1 MMDRYREV
9 IERILELLDTMK
21 EGLDYV
27 QVQLTELKYEEALV
41 VIKDIVDALDSIY
54 NSIQPMESQ
63 LPENNLV
70 AFTASIK
77 YNLDNVI
84 KSYEQ
89 GKEAYV
95 SEQIEKGIVPSFLVW
110 KKEIE
115 RVLRPYV
122 IS

>member
-1 MMDRYREV
+1 MDKYREV

-21 EGLDYV
+21 AGLDYI
-27 QVQLTELKYEEALV
+27 QLKLSELKYEEALI

-95 SEQIEKGIVPSFLVW
+95 AEQIEKGILPSFLVW
-110 KKEIE
+110 KGELE
-115 RVLRPYV
+115 RVLRPYI